1 MEQSTLFKKQLTGQ
15 SPDKASLVISYEITP
30 NRKLNLR
37 EVWQRRE
44 LIRLF
49 AWRDI
54 KARHKQSILGMGWA
68 IIYPVLMMIAFSLF
82 FGLLVKVEHGD
93 VPYPVFVYTA
103 LLPWLLFSEGI
114 SRMGTSLIS
123 DISLIQKIYYPRL
136 ISPLASVIT
145 PLFDCGISFL
155 ILLGIAAY
163 FGYYP
168 SVNLAG
174 ILFLLP
180 LMLLLIT
187 GIGLWLAALNAEY
200 RDVRYLIPFLTQLW
214 VYASPVVYPS
224 SMIPAKYLLVY
235 GILSPM
241 AGIIEGFR
249 WAVLGNPF
257 PSILLISTC
266 ITTFVFFVSG
276 LWYFHRKEPIFADVL

>member
-1 MEQSTLFKKQLTGQ
+1 MPESF
-15 SPDKASLVISYEITP
+15 EITS
-30 NRKLNLR
+30 NRKLNLS
-37 EVWQRRE
+37 ELWQRRE

-68 IIYPVLMMIAFSLF
+68 VIYPVLMMIAFSLF
-82 FGLLVKVEHGD
+82 FGLLIKVEHGD

-136 ISPLASVIT
+136 ISPLASVVT
-145 PLFDCGISFL
+145 PLLDCGISFL

-168 SVNLAG
+168 SVNLLG

-187 GIGLWLAALNAEY
+187 GIGLWLATLNAEY

-214 VYASPVVYPS
+214 VYASPVIYPS
-224 SMIPAKYLLVY
+224 SMIPAKYLLWY

-249 WAVLGNPF
+249 WAVLGTPF
-257 PSILLISTC
+257 PSTLLISTC
-266 ITTFVFFVSG
+266 IATFLLFTSG
-276 LWYFHRKEPIFADVL
+276 LWYFSKKEKIFADVL

>member
-136 ISPLASVIT
+136 ISPLASVVT
-145 PLFDCGISFL
+145 PLLDCGISFL

-168 SVNLAG
+168 SVNLLG

-187 GIGLWLAALNAEY
+187 GIGLWLATLNAEY

-214 VYASPVVYPS
+214 VYASPVIYPS
-224 SMIPAKYLLVY
+224 SMIPAKYLLGY

-257 PSILLISTC
+257 PSTLLISTSVA
-266 ITTFVFFVSG
+266 TFLFFASG
-276 LWYFHRKEPIFADVL
+276 LWYFSRKEPIFADVL